1 MRLFVVILAISL
13 SNVCFGQFDPAG
25 GKPGSHAVHRDNAS
39 ISYWGD
45 SVEVVRGNQRIN
57 ASTPIPVITGDEND
71 ALGPADDR
79 TISLGDGGQ
88 ATYVFDREVSN
99 IDGPDFV
106 VFENGFDSETFT
118 TSPRPHS
125 FFSSCAW
132 TFVLRLI
139 YFL

>member
-1 MRLFVVILAISL
+1 MVNLTQLEA
-13 SNVCFGQFDPAG
+13 
-25 GKPGSHAVHRDNAS
+25 KPGSHAVHRDNAS

-99 IDGPDFV
+99 IDGQ
-106 VFENGFDSETFT
+106 TLL
-118 TSPRPHS
+118 
-125 FFSSCAW
+125 FSKMALSGQVDISW
-132 TFVLRLI
+132 N
-139 YFL
+139 